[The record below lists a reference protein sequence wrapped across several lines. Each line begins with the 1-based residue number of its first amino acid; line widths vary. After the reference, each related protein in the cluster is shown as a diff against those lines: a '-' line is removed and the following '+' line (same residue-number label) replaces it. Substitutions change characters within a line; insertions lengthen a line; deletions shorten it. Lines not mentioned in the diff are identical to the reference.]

1 MRRHLSPTRGVRA
14 HASNGGYGGAR
25 SSKISLIVSLIVTAC
40 ALIGLVRSGTR
51 ANEANAALERAMGE
65 VATYELRVETL
76 EREVKSAEEAMK
88 EAAKTAEATL
98 RETRDALDEAKREM
112 AASKAEVEASK
123 AEAAASK
130 AEAARAK
137 VRAEDLETVAML
149 EKAQEVTEG
158 MEVLGGGGGGDA
170 TTRPAPGDAED
181 VFGERATRDA
191 RDAAS
196 VVSGKKATV
205 RVQDDADDEV
215 DVAAT
220 DEAPSPVKSRA
231 ESATF
236 SDPLL
241 LNLAAPKRG
250 AKTNADVKCNGK
262 ENTELWGAV
271 VRDGNANTQP
281 DAAACCASC
290 AKMNENGANR
300 CSVWVY
306 GEKSKACWLKYD
318 ENPSK
323 LKPAAEGA
331 HVEWTSGWFDLPKNN
346 VEPKYKPAT
355 GKTDLPKC
363 LHTIMTSNGNVYMNW
378 QSRIMYSSYLKHAA
392 APGSIMKAF
401 TRILHRGR
409 DDELMHEIPTMRVN
423 PVQTKCDG
431 WCDYPVADRSKAVSD
446 WLLTADSERCSHV
459 VMVETD
465 HIIVKSPSPEI
476 LLPHGQGM
484 GFKFGYMDP
493 QQRTLKKLYPQYFE
507 NGAKMP
513 PTGNSPSVVNTVDL
527 RKIAPLWAQF
537 VNETESPES
546 VRKELGWV
554 RDMYAYDLAALAAG
568 VEHVLAASP
577 ESLLLAQPPADM
589 ELGEAYILHYTWGS
603 EIYDKDEK
611 FIWKFDK
618 RSYGEG
624 QYQDGPM
631 ILSEI
636 PPPPKWD
643 ADRGLQLQTF
653 FAPRK
658 LTESRLGLIKKL
670 IDEFNT
676 AVRTLPKIPTG
687 FKTIEEAK
695 AFV

>member
-1 MRRHLSPTRGVRA
+1 MRRHPSPSRGVRA
-14 HASNGGYGGAR
+14 RASSGGYGAK
-25 SSKISLIVSLIVTAC
+25 SSKISLVVSIVVTAC

-51 ANEANAALERAMGE
+51 ANEANEALQRAMSE
-65 VATYELRVETL
+65 VATYEHRVETL
-76 EREVKSAEEAMK
+76 ERELRSAEAVK
-88 EAAKTAEATL
+88 EAATKTEATL
-98 RETRDALDEAKREM
+98 RETREALDEAKRE
-112 AASKAEVEASK
+112 AAQSN
-123 AEAAASK
+123 

-137 VRAEDLETVAML
+137 MRAEDVETEAML
-149 EKAQEVTEG
+149 EKARGVTEG
-158 MEVLGGGGGGDA
+158 LEALGGGDA
-170 TTRPAPGDAED
+170 AKRPAPGDAED
-181 VFGERATRDA
+181 VFGEKATRDA
-191 RDAAS
+191 KDAAS
-196 VVSGKKATV
+196 VVSGKNGPA
-205 RVQDDADDEV
+205 RVEEDEDDV
-215 DVAAT
+215 TT
-220 DEAPSPVKSRA
+220 DEAPSAVRSKA

-241 LNLAAPKRG
+241 LNLAAPKRD
-250 AKTNADVKCNGK
+250 ATKDADMTCNGK

-271 VRDGNANTQP
+271 VRDGNGNTQP

-290 AKMNENGANR
+290 AKMNENSANR

-318 ENPSK
+318 ENPSA

-363 LHTIMTSNGNVYMNW
+363 LHTIMTTNGNVYMNW

-392 APGSIMKAF
+392 EPGGIMKAF

-476 LLPHGQGM
+476 LLPQGQGM

-513 PTGNSPSVVNTVDL
+513 PTGNSPAVVNTIDL

-537 VNETESPES
+537 VNETETPES

-568 VEHVLAASP
+568 VEHVLEASP
-577 ESLLLAQPPADM
+577 KSLLLAQPPADM

-603 EIYDKDEK
+603 EIYDKNEK

-631 ILSEI
+631 MLSEI

-670 IDEFNT
+670 IDEFNM
-676 AVRTLPKIPTG
+676 AVRALPKIPTG
-687 FKTIEEAK
+687 FKTIEEAR